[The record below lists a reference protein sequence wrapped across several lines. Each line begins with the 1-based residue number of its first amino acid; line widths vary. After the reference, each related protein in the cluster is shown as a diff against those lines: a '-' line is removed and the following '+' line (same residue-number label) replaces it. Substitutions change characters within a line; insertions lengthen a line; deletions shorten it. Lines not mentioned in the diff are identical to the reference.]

1 MLRVGCVAK
10 TLWNTCPDAF
20 ATHQMLHSLSTD
32 LPACF
37 HQVQVHSR
45 TPVGFT
51 ACRVKTSDLRR
62 EPGILLSSLRGFTA
76 TPSVVA
82 GTRNLENSTRDSDR
96 PDRLLRVDELVPHEF
111 SLAKKAVA
119 FFSISRSSRRRLFSR
134 RNVVSSERS
143 SVVSRSGFPPP
154 ASTSA
159 CRTQRLTAVS
169 GRSISRQMTPMLLS
183 LSRHRRT
190 TSALY
195 SNANRRRGRFVI
207 RTLSPISVLQRMS
220 TKSGEAHTE
229 LRRSNATLRQIRPS
243 LCRLR

>member
-10 TLWNTCPDAF
+10 TLWNTCLDAF

-37 HQVQVHSR
+37 HQVQVNSR

-51 ACRVKTSDLRR
+51 ACRVKPSDLRR

-134 RNVVSSERS
+134 RKVVSSERS
-143 SVVSRSGFPPP
+143 SRRQQTRFPTACVDFRLPDPTPHSCFRQIHFTANDADALVALATQTHHLCLVLQCKPSSRS
-154 ASTSA
+154 
-159 CRTQRLTAVS
+159 
-169 GRSISRQMTPMLLS
+169 
-183 LSRHRRT
+183 
-190 TSALY
+190 
-195 SNANRRRGRFVI
+195 FVI

-220 TKSGEAHTE
+220 TKSGEAHS
-229 LRRSNATLRQIRPS
+229 RRCGPS
-243 LCRLR
+243 SGWGPSMSACSA